1 MFFKGLIFGL
11 LIIVAIIV
19 FLRVKYMISNKI
31 DIFLVYPGPYS
42 GKMPLKRSENNP
54 PTSFYKINSGE
65 VRVFET
71 TNSLKLPRYSLF
83 EVQDKEKDIILVD
96 FEEKYPPKVDEE
108 VIIRGEGGGNY
119 YIRKIEIIYDGYDNV
134 EDYRYQLY
142 GGHVISYPEIIGNV
156 FYKAVS

>member
-19 FLRVKYMISNKI
+19 FLSVKYIMSNKI
-31 DIFLVYPGPYS
+31 YIFLVYPGPYS
-42 GKMPLKRSENNP
+42 GKMPLKRLEKNP

-65 VRVFET
+65 VKIFENT
-71 TNSLKLPRYSLF
+71 HSLKLSRYSLF
-83 EVQDKEKDIILVD
+83 EVQDKTRDIILVD
-96 FEEKYPPKVDEE
+96 LEEKYPPNVDEE
-108 VIIRGEGGGNY
+108 VIIRKEGGGNY
-119 YIRKIEIIYDGYDNV
+119 YIRKVEIIYDGYDNV

-142 GGHVISYPEIIGNV
+142 GGQVISYPEIIGNV